1 MGTPKPRARQDS
13 MPFITPHVPTWQ
25 AVRSFLISC
34 WRDPDADESLQ
45 AQFRGHQF
53 HGLVAQVPMCSLCTL
68 LLVGAAL
75 VVFDEYV
82 DHPLVIVCASVLCML
97 VAFIYLPLW
106 RAWHNKPGGTPVS
119 TRTVWGLAL
128 SLALSGVA
136 FSCLSIYLFD
146 LVEDQRRVMIAAVV
160 AALISTCGWMFA
172 SLPLAALAWTVSM
185 STVVIVGI
193 ATLQWQ
199 RYAPLVPLMALYAF
213 ALAGTILLTSR
224 QFLQRLRAEHA
235 LSEQHQLVGLLLN
248 DFEESASDWLWET
261 DSDGRLTRVS
271 PRLAQVT
278 GLGTDD
284 LRGRVLSDM
293 LATLAPEGD
302 AALQDRHKLLV
313 EHMNGS
319 VLFRDVS
326 VAVQLQGKRR
336 WWSFTAK
343 PLFDATGKTCGWR
356 GVASDVTDQRER
368 NNELV
373 RQANLDSLTGLGNRH
388 FFNRRLASFFATPG
402 HTKPCVLFVLDLD
415 NFKTVNDSLGHAA
428 GDVLLCE
435 VARRLRSQL
444 RRDAVLARLG
454 GDEFALLV
462 PGVFQRQVAQGLGDR
477 LQQALMAPCVINDHR
492 IEVHASIGVGYAPQ
506 DADNAQDLLKIAD
519 MALYAAKAAGRR
531 TLRFFERHMEVEARD
546 KLGLLADLSDALR
559 EGQLEVHY
567 QPQVRLRDGALIGF
581 EALVRWRH
589 PTRGMV
595 PPVQFIALA
604 EDSGLIVPLGRWVLE
619 QACRDAAQ
627 WPGDKRVAVNVSA
640 VEFEQADIRQVVREA
655 LRVSA
660 LPVKRLE
667 LELTE
672 STLLGDSVA
681 AIKLL
686 QDLRDDGVRI
696 ALDDFGTGF
705 SSLAYLRNLPLDKL
719 KIDRSFVRT
728 LDEQDNA
735 QSVAIVQAIHRLA
748 SAMGLDTIAEGVE
761 TEAQRLALKR
771 IGCHLGQGY
780 LFAKAMTAAQT
791 LEFIEA
797 YDNDNVDLAMTIAHL
812 KAPPQLADQDLRVD
826 DLRMTIGR
834 RGVPLSHWA
843 AATAA
848 RG

>member
-1 MGTPKPRARQDS
+1 MASSFPAGGILTPTRAL
-13 MPFITPHVPTWQ
+13 
-25 AVRSFLISC
+25 A
-34 WRDPDADESLQ
+34 
-45 AQFRGHQF
+45 AQFRGRQF
-53 HGLVAQVPMCSLCTL
+53 QAAVAQLPMFSLVTL

-75 VVFDEYV
+75 LVFRDYV
-82 DHPLVIVCASVLCML
+82 EHPTVIVCTAILCLL
-97 VAFIYLPLW
+97 VALVYVPLW
-106 RAWHNKPGGTPVS
+106 RSWNRKADDAPASARTAWA
-119 TRTVWGLAL
+119 LAL
-128 SLALSGVA
+128 AVALSAVA
-136 FSCLSIYLFD
+136 FSCLSLYLFD

-172 SLPLAALAWTVSM
+172 SLPQAALAWTASM

-193 ATLQWQ
+193 ATLQLQ

-235 LSEQHQLVGLLLN
+235 LTEQHQLVGLLLN
-248 DFEESASDWLWET
+248 DFEENASDWLWET
-261 DSDGRLTRVS
+261 DGDGRLTRVS
-271 PRLAQVT
+271 ARLAQTT
-278 GLGTDD
+278 GLSVDALHGQ
-284 LRGRVLSDM
+284 VLCEM
-293 LATLAPEGD
+293 LAGLAPAEND
-302 AALQDRHKLLV
+302 ALRDRHRSLAD
-313 EHMNGS
+313 HMRGDS
-319 VLFRDVS
+319 AFHQVS
-326 VAVQLQGKRR
+326 VAVMLQGRRR

-343 PLFDATGKTCGWR
+343 PLLDAAGAKRGWR

-388 FFNRRLASFFATPG
+388 FFNRRLATFFATPG
-402 HTKPCVLFVLDLD
+402 LAKPCVLFMLDID

-435 VARRLRSQL
+435 VARRLRSQV

-462 PGVFQRQVAQGLGDR
+462 PGVFERQVAQGLGDR

-655 LRVSA
+655 LRISA

-672 STLLGDSVA
+672 STLLADSVA

-797 YDNDNVDLAMTIAHL
+797 YDNDNVELAMTIAHL

-848 RG
+848 RA

>member
-1 MGTPKPRARQDS
+1 M
-13 MPFITPHVPTWQ
+13 
-25 AVRSFLISC
+25 RSFLVSC
-34 WRDPDADESLQ
+34 WRDPDADEALS
-45 AQFRGHQF
+45 AQFRGRQLHA
-53 HGLVAQVPMCSLCTL
+53 LVAQLPMFSLCTL

-75 VVFDEYV
+75 PVFHEYV
-82 DHPLVIVCASVLCML
+82 HRPVVIACTATLCLL
-97 VAFIYLPLW
+97 VAFIYVPLW
-106 RAWHNKPGGTPVS
+106 RAWGRKGGDTPVS
-119 TRTVWGLAL
+119 ARSALWLAL
-128 SLALSGVA
+128 VVALSGVA
-136 FSCLSIYLFD
+136 FSILSLYLFN
-146 LVEDQRRVMIAAVV
+146 LVEDQRRVLITGV
-160 AALISTCGWMFA
+160 AAALFSTCSWMFA
-172 SLPLAALAWTVSM
+172 SLPQAALTWTLSM
-185 STVVIVGI
+185 GATLILGIV
-193 ATLQWQ
+193 TLQWQ
-199 RYAPLVPLMALYAF
+199 RYAPLVPLISLYTFVLVAT
-213 ALAGTILLTSR
+213 ALLTSR

-235 LSEQHQLVGLLLN
+235 LTEQHQLVGLLLN

-261 DSDGRLTRVS
+261 DSGGRLTRVS
-271 PRLAQVT
+271 PRLAQST
-278 GLGTDD
+278 GLSTDQ
-284 LRGRVLSDM
+284 LRGQMLGDM
-293 LATLAPEGD
+293 LASLAPDTD
-302 AALQDRHKLLV
+302 AALRDRYKLLV
-313 EHMNGS
+313 DHMRGNS
-319 VLFRDVS
+319 LFRDVS
-326 VAVQLQGKRR
+326 VAVLLQGKRR

-343 PLFDATGKTCGWR
+343 PLLDPAGTLCGWR

-368 NNELV
+368 NHELV

-388 FFNRRLASFFATPG
+388 YFNRRLASFFVKPTAIT
-402 HTKPCVLFVLDLD
+402 PCVLFVLDLD

-435 VARRLRSQL
+435 VARRLRAQVRS
-444 RRDAVLARLG
+444 DAVLARLG

-462 PGVFQRQVAQGLGDR
+462 PGAFERSVAQGLGQR
-477 LQQALMAPCVINDHR
+477 LQQALLAPCVISDHR

-506 DADNAQDLLKIAD
+506 DADNAQDLLKVAD

-531 TLRFFERHMEVEARD
+531 ALRFFERRMEVDARD
-546 KLGLLADLSDALR
+546 KLGLLADLSEALR
-559 EGQLEVHY
+559 EGQFELHY
-567 QPQVRLRDGALIGF
+567 QPQVRLKDNALIGF
-581 EALVRWRH
+581 EALVRWQH

-640 VEFEQADIRQVVREA
+640 VEFEQADIRQIVREA
-655 LRVSA
+655 LRVSG

-672 STLLGDSVA
+672 STLLADSVA
-681 AIKLL
+681 AVKLL
-686 QDLRDDGVRI
+686 QDLRDDGIRI

-728 LDEQDNA
+728 LDDEHNVE
-735 QSVAIVQAIHRLA
+735 SVAIVQAIHSLA
-748 SAMGLDTIAEGVE
+748 TALGLDTIAEGVE
-761 TEAQRLALKR
+761 TEAQMRILKR
-771 IGCHLGQGY
+771 IGCGLGQGY

-791 LEFIEA
+791 VEFIEA
-797 YDNDNVDLAMTIAHL
+797 YENDNVDLAMTIAHI
-812 KAPPQLADQDLRVD
+812 KAPPQVADHDLRVE

-848 RG
+848 RQ

>member
-1 MGTPKPRARQDS
+1 
-13 MPFITPHVPTWQ
+13 MPSFTPHVPSWHS
-25 AVRSFLISC
+25 VCSFLASC
-34 WRDPDADESLQ
+34 WRDPDADQDLA
-45 AQFRGHQF
+45 AQFRGRQF
-53 HGLVAQVPMCSLCTL
+53 HALVAQLPMFSLCNL
-68 LLVGAAL
+68 ILVGAAL
-75 VVFDEYV
+75 AVFHDYIDSPMVVGCTA
-82 DHPLVIVCASVLCML
+82 ILCLL
-97 VAFIYLPLW
+97 VAFIYVPLW
-106 RAWHNKPGGTPVS
+106 RVWRGKPNRTPVS
-119 TRTVWGLAL
+119 ARTALAL
-128 SLALSGVA
+128 ALALALSGVA
-136 FSCLSIYLFD
+136 FSCLSVYLFD
-146 LVEDQRRVMIAAVV
+146 LVDDQRRVLIAGVV

-172 SLPLAALAWTVSM
+172 SLPLAALTWTLSM
-185 STVVIVGI
+185 SAVVMVGI
-193 ATLQWQ
+193 GNLQWQ
-199 RYAPLVPLMALYAF
+199 RYAPLVPLMALYTF
-213 ALAGTILLTSR
+213 ALVGTVLLTSR

-235 LSEQHQLVGLLLN
+235 LTEQHQLVGLLLN
-248 DFEESASDWLWET
+248 DFEENASDWLWET
-261 DSDGRLTRVS
+261 DSGGRLTRVS
-271 PRLAQVT
+271 PRLAQTT
-278 GLGTDD
+278 GLSTDA
-284 LRGRVLSDM
+284 LRGQILCDM
-293 LATLAPEGD
+293 LATLAPDND
-302 AALQDRHKLLV
+302 ATLRDRHKLLAK
-313 EHMNGS
+313 HMRGNC
-319 VLFRDVS
+319 VFRDVS
-326 VAVQLQGKRR
+326 LAVSLQGKRR

-343 PLFDATGKTCGWR
+343 PLFDAAGAVCGWR

-388 FFNRRLASFFATPG
+388 HFNRRLAAFFTVSNAI
-402 HTKPCVLFVLDLD
+402 KPCVLFVLDLD

-428 GDVLLCE
+428 GDLLLCE
-435 VARRLRSQL
+435 VARRLRGQVRS
-444 RRDAVLARLG
+444 DAVLARLG

-462 PGVFQRQVAQGLGDR
+462 PGRFERQVAQALGQR
-477 LQQALMAPCVINDHR
+477 LQQALLVPCVINDHR
-492 IEVHASIGVGYAPQ
+492 IEVHASIGVGYAPH
-506 DADNAQDLLKIAD
+506 DADNAQDLLKVAD

-531 TLRFFERHMEVEARD
+531 TLRFFERHMEVDARD
-546 KLGLLADLSDALR
+546 KLSLLADLSEALR
-559 EGQLEVHY
+559 EGQFEVHY
-567 QPQVRLRDGALIGF
+567 QPQVRLRDGALTGF
-581 EALVRWRH
+581 EALVRWHH

-640 VEFEQADIRQVVREA
+640 VEFERADIRQIVREA

-672 STLLGDSVA
+672 STLLADSVA

-728 LDEQDNA
+728 LGDEHNA
-735 QSVAIVQAIHRLA
+735 QSVAIVQAIHSLA
-748 SAMGLDTIAEGVE
+748 SALGLDTIAEGVE
-761 TEAQRLALKR
+761 NEAQMRTLKR
-771 IGCHLGQGY
+771 IGCGLGQGY

-797 YDNDNVDLAMTIAHL
+797 YENDDVDLAMTIAHVQ
-812 KAPPQLADQDLRVD
+812 APPQVADHDLRVD

-843 AATAA
+843 AATAS
-848 RG
+848 RQ

>member
-1 MGTPKPRARQDS
+1 
-13 MPFITPHVPTWQ
+13 MPSLTVQVPSWHS
-25 AVRSFLISC
+25 VRSFLASC
-34 WRDPDADESLQ
+34 WEDPDADATLA
-45 AQFRGHQF
+45 AQFRGRQF
-53 HGLVAQVPMCSLCTL
+53 DAVVAQLPMFSLVTL
-68 LLVGAAL
+68 VLIGAAL
-75 VVFDEYV
+75 AVFQDYV
-82 DHPLVIVCASVLCML
+82 DRPMVVVCAALLCLL
-97 VAFIYLPLW
+97 VAFIYVPVW
-106 RAWHNKPGGTPVS
+106 RAWQRKPDDTPVS
-119 TRTVWGLAL
+119 PRSAWALAVAV
-128 SLALSGVA
+128 ALSGIA
-136 FSCLSIYLFD
+136 FSCLSLYLFNEVD
-146 LVEDQRRVMIAAVV
+146 DQRRVLIAGVV

-172 SLPLAALAWTVSM
+172 SLPQAALSWTLSM
-185 STVVIVGI
+185 SAAVVIGI
-193 ATLQWQ
+193 AVLQWQ
-199 RYAPLVPLMALYAF
+199 RFAPLVPLMSLYAF
-213 ALAGTILLTSR
+213 ALVGTVLLTSR
-224 QFLQRLRAEHA
+224 QFLKRLRAEHA
-235 LSEQHQLVGLLLN
+235 LTEQHQLVGLLLN
-248 DFEESASDWLWET
+248 DFEENASDWLWET
-261 DSDGRLTRVS
+261 DGDGRLTRVS
-271 PRLAQVT
+271 ARLAQTT
-278 GLGTDD
+278 GLSIDA
-284 LRGRVLSDM
+284 LRGQVLWDM
-293 LATLAPEGD
+293 LANLAPADNDALRDRYQTLA
-302 AALQDRHKLLV
+302 Q
-313 EHMNGS
+313 HMRGVS
-319 VLFRDVS
+319 AFHDVS
-326 VAVQLQGKRR
+326 LAVVLQGKRR

-343 PLFDATGKTCGWR
+343 PLLDTAGAKCGWR

-368 NNELV
+368 NNELL
-373 RQANLDSLTGLGNRH
+373 RQANLDSLTGLGNRN
-388 FFNRRLASFFATPG
+388 FFNRRLASFFSTPG
-402 HTKPCVLFVLDLD
+402 LIKPCVLFMLDLD

-435 VARRLRSQL
+435 VARRLRGQV
-444 RRDAVLARLG
+444 RRDALLARLG

-462 PGVFQRQVAQGLGDR
+462 PGVFEREVAQGLGNR
-477 LQQALMAPCVINDHR
+477 LQQALQAPCVINDHR
-492 IEVHASIGVGYAPQ
+492 IEVHASIGVGCAPQ
-506 DADNAQDLLKIAD
+506 DADNAEDLLKVAD

-531 TLRFFERHMEVEARD
+531 TLRFFERHMEVDARD

-567 QPQVRLRDGALIGF
+567 QPQVRLRDNALIGF

-589 PTRGMV
+589 PSRGMV

-640 VEFEQADIRQVVREA
+640 VEFEQAEIRQVVREA

-660 LPVKRLE
+660 LPVQRLE

-672 STLLGDSVA
+672 STLLADSVA

-728 LDEQDNA
+728 LDDKNNE

-748 SAMGLDTIAEGVE
+748 SALGLDTIAEGVE
-761 TEAQRLALKR
+761 TEAQKLALKR
-771 IGCHLGQGY
+771 IGCGLGQGY
-780 LFAKAMTAAQT
+780 LFAKAMTGAQT

-797 YDNDNVDLAMTIAHL
+797 YENDNVDLAMTIAHV

-843 AATAA
+843 AAAAA
-848 RG
+848 RQ